1 MSNPYQRKALTLATS
16 FVIAGAGFSSTVA
29 VSADRAAANPIRANL
44 VNNNL
49 RLAPNLLKGLKCDP
63 RVCNPA
69 ALGRLNL
76 IKRIR
81 IKPGLVNPA
90 PVFRFKK

>member
-29 VSADRAAANPIRANL
+29 VSAPIGANL

-69 ALGRLNL
+69 PLGRLNL
-76 IKRIR
+76 NKRIR

-90 PVFRFKK
+90 PVFRLKK